1 MHRDRKNLTT
11 LSGILQSLHTVYSS
25 KTCQLKSS
33 KTCTS
38 FITRNTSSKR
48 SCFECIGM
56 RIKQLSW
63 RTKVMQIVNAVTE
76 PKTEKFILHLFG
88 RCVWLTKDITR
99 AVCCYSSSC
108 QCPIYLN
115 TKTSSIFEYTAL
127 PHNNKTRKDPTLS
140 PTRQFTH
147 DSIINQSF
155 RVHARRHPTLG
166 FVTEE
171 LLLYRRKHTLL
182 ACSDSAFWCVIKCT
196 SLSLGQ
202 TYWPVTRKN
211 NV

>member
-25 KTCQLKSS
+25 KTYQLKSS

-63 RTKVMQIVNAVTE
+63 RTKVMQIVTATE
-76 PKTEKFILHLFG
+76 PKTERFTLHLFG
-88 RCVWLTKDITR
+88 GCVWLTRDITR

-115 TKTSSIFEYTAL
+115 ANTSPIFEYTAL
-127 PHNNKTRKDPTLS
+127 LHNNKTRKDPTLS
-140 PTRQFTH
+140 PTRQFTL

-171 LLLYRRKHTLL
+171 LL
-182 ACSDSAFWCVIKCT
+182 
-196 SLSLGQ
+196 
-202 TYWPVTRKN
+202 
-211 NV
+211 